1 MVSTLCACLRL
12 LSVDTDGVATVYKQ
26 PKSPFYFA
34 RFFDADGKRVSKST
48 GTTKKRE
55 ATATAADFE
64 AEERKARASGRELP
78 KAFSTIIEAAA
89 REAVSGDL
97 TLVRAEDLIRRLH
110 QLANPDVEII
120 SLEKF
125 WRNWIAEQRLHVT
138 ESTATGYDHDLDL
151 FVDALGKK
159 AMAAHPNDLTKEQIT
174 AALIKARKAT
184 APTATTTATKR
195 RKAPTDRRAT
205 TVNKALSSLRRVM
218 DAAIA
223 AKLATVNPAKLTRA
237 LRANDS
243 ILKAPFTQ
251 AEVRAMLDHPKTS
264 DQWKGAILIA
274 AHTGLR
280 MGDIVQL
287 SHKHIDGTRIII
299 KPSKTATKTGK
310 VITVP
315 LTPPC
320 LGWIADRR
328 GDFFPEI
335 KAQKKGN
342 ISNQFDAIR
351 KRAGVAKE
359 IDLPGDMKA
368 SRSFH
373 SLRHTFSSWLANA
386 DIHSDVRQKLTGHS
400 SSKIH
405 QRYIHHDEAL
415 DRAVGTLPT
424 L

>member
-1 MVSTLCACLRL
+1 MATL
-12 LSVDTDGVATVYKQ
+12 YKR
-26 PKSPFYFA
+26 PGSAFYYA
-34 RFFDADGKRVSKST
+34 QYFDASGKRVSKST

-55 ATATAADFE
+55 GERIAADFE
-64 AEERKARASGRELP
+64 SEERKARASDRKLP
-78 KAFSTIIEAAA
+78 KEFSAIIEAAA
-89 REAVSGDL
+89 REAANGEL
-97 TLVRAEDLIRRLH
+97 TLARAEELIRRLH
-110 QLANPDVEII
+110 QKANPDVEIM

-125 WRNWIAEQRLHVT
+125 WRKWIAEQRLHVSA
-138 ESTATGYDHDLDL
+138 STATGYDHDLDL
-151 FVDALGKK
+151 FIVALGKR
-159 AMAAHPNDLTKEQIT
+159 AMAAPPNDLTKEQIT

-184 APTATTTATKR
+184 SQITKSTTTKK

-218 DAAIA
+218 DAAIV
-223 AKLATVNPAKLTRA
+223 AKLATANPAKLTRA
-237 LRANDS
+237 LRADDS

-251 AEVRAMLDHPKTS
+251 VEVRAMLDHPKTS

-280 MGDIVQL
+280 MGDIIKL
-287 SHKHIDGTRIII
+287 SDKHIDGTRIVI
-299 KPSKTATKTGK
+299 KPSKTAAKTGK

-320 LGWIADRR
+320 IGWIGDRT

-335 KAQKKGN
+335 KTQKKGN
-342 ISNQFDAIR
+342 ISNQFEAIR
-351 KRAGVAKE
+351 QRAGVAKE
-359 IDLPGDMKA
+359 IEIPGDMKA

-373 SLRHTFSSWLANA
+373 SLRHTFASWLAEA
-386 DIHSDVRQKLTGHS
+386 DVHADVRQKLTGHS

-405 QRYIHHDEAL
+405 QRYTHHDEAL